1 MASGFLFFAYGDMAS
16 EARMEQIDPLS
27 DLMGVSKAP
36 DQRFTFNAQGFANL
50 KPDPGSN
57 TWGTLWMVPATAM
70 ESLDRQAA
78 ERGLQRGVV
87 FVICPAG
94 PRVPATA
101 YFNPSADDGKPQSEE
116 LAGAIEAATHL
127 KLDRRFRKELNNWNA

>member
-1 MASGFLFFAYGDMAS
+1 MASGFLFFAFGDMAA

-50 KPDPGSN
+50 KPEPGAN
-57 TWGTLWMVPATAM
+57 AWGTLWMVPATAM
-70 ESLDRQAA
+70 EALDRQAA

-87 FVICPAG
+87 FVISLAG
-94 PRVPATA
+94 PRVPATV
-101 YFNPSADDGKPQSEE
+101 YSNPGAEDGKPLPEM
-116 LAGAIEAATHL
+116 LAGAVEAAENL
-127 KLDRRFRKELNNWNA
+127 KLDRRFRKELSNWTA